1 MYTKYFGLT
10 EKPFTIT
17 PDPRYLFLSTRH
29 GEGLAHLVYGVT
41 ESDGFIQL
49 TGEVGTGKT
58 TLIRS
63 LLQQLPDNTD
73 VALVLNPQ
81 LSVTEFL
88 SVICDELDIP
98 GIEDGLSQKQLID
111 RLNDH
116 LLKAH
121 AEGRR
126 TILVV
131 DEAQNLAADVLE
143 EVRLLTNLETARQKL
158 LQIILIGQP
167 ELRALLSRNDLR
179 QLAQRV
185 TARYHLEPLSREE
198 AYRYIDHRLEIAGAV
213 SEIFT
218 PVAKREIFKISN
230 GVPRLMNVICDRALL
245 GAYVREQQIVDQKL
259 VREAASEISGR
270 ANRSPVD
277 RILLPALGVLGAVMI
292 GTGLWFFSKDTAAV
306 SVPSAAASA
315 NPQTT
320 VEAAGAVE
328 AAATREKLLA
338 YASPEESSTSSGR
351 SLEALLRKNQN
362 ATGTDTAFAT
372 LFSVWDITFT
382 PRTDRACEQADAQN
396 LKCLFLRGSWNVVRQ
411 LNRPV
416 ILTLTD
422 RSGEAHQVVLTRM
435 TDTTADISIGPHV
448 HTLALDEISEY
459 WFGESLL
466 LWKPPNGQAKAYQ
479 RGTRDPGVLWVRQS
493 LAAIL
498 GVTVTDA
505 DSEMFDE
512 TLERQV
518 KDYQRNR
525 RLKVDGLVGQQTQI
539 IINSD
544 LGLDGVPRLSSDQ
557 G

>member
-1 MYTKYFGLT
+1 MYTSYFGLT

-29 GEGLAHLVYGVT
+29 GEGLAHLIYGVT

-88 SVICDELDIP
+88 TVICDELNIP
-98 GIEDGLSQKQLID
+98 GIENDLSQKQLID

-230 GVPRLMNVICDRALL
+230 GVPRIMNVICDRAML

-277 RILLPALGVLGAVMI
+277 RFLLPALGVLGAVMI
-292 GTGLWFFSKDTAAV
+292 GTGFWFFSQETEAV
-306 SVPSAAASA
+306 NVPSAAASIT
-315 NPQTT
+315 PQTAA
-320 VEAAGAVE
+320 EADPAEV
-328 AAATREKLLA
+328 AATREKLLA
-338 YASPEESSTSSGR
+338 YATPADSSTGSVN

-382 PRTDRACEQADAQN
+382 PRTDRACEQAETQN

-448 HTLALDEISEY
+448 HTLALDDISEY

-466 LWKPPNGQAKAYQ
+466 LWKPPNGQAKSYQ
-479 RGTRDPGVLWVRQS
+479 RGSRDPGVLWLRQS

-505 DSEMFDE
+505 DSELFDE
-512 TLERQV
+512 SLERQV

-544 LGLDGVPRLSSDQ
+544 LGLDGIPHLLGEQS
-557 G
+557 